1 MKNEQGIYNYMIA
14 GLLKLFPGTTKHDIE
29 KARKH
34 AGIGKCGMPIEVGK
48 YFRTRVTAMQIN
60 HFLDIMQFSGLVQ
73 DVAIGTRSVKLS
85 TSAKSIMPNVVRT
98 VHKAEIIRLY
108 EAVCDEEGYDKNSGR
123 PSTRTIWNI
132 LNNCP
137 SNQRKSLSGLDN
149 IAAEGSDAFESIIKA
164 LQLVSSKCRSDLV
177 KIVTDTLAEGKI
189 YLKGDYKARCA
200 DDGSR
205 VADHCRLL
213 ALSDPKNK
221 DFQEKC
227 NHGHDKF
234 CDNCENLKD
243 VLTKSESIINEC
255 NSFSTIKEKSSLL
268 YDVSTAIEKIH
279 TWKAYILATIHQESQ
294 KNDIFAHLDRETVF
308 FIIDF
313 AMKVLPKRY
322 RESMVK
328 WFGKKGNG
336 MHVACAWRSLLQAYP
351 PCIGIKNWGA
361 KSQMLC
367 FFLWNI

>member
-1 MKNEQGIYNYMIA
+1 MV
-14 GLLKLFPGTTKHDIE
+14 H
-29 KARKH
+29 
-34 AGIGKCGMPIEVGK
+34 
-48 YFRTRVTAMQIN
+48 
-60 HFLDIMQFSGLVQ
+60 VQ
-73 DVAIGTRSVKLS
+73 SSYLPVQSP
-85 TSAKSIMPNVVRT
+85 IMPNVVRT

-108 EAVCDEEGYDKNSGR
+108 EAACDEEGYDKNSGR

-132 LNNCP
+132 LDNCP

-164 LQLVSSKCRSDLV
+164 LQVVSSKCKERSDLV
-177 KIVTDTLAEGKI
+177 KIATDALMERKR
-189 YLKGDYKARCA
+189 YLKGGYKAHCA
-200 DDGSR
+200 DEGGLR

-221 DFQEKC
+221 DFQKKC

-255 NSFSTIKEKSSLL
+255 NPFSMIKEKSSLL

-279 TWKAYILATIHQESQ
+279 TWKAHILATIHQESQ
-294 KNDIFAHLDRETVF
+294 KNDIFADLDRETVF

-328 WFGKKGNG
+328 WFGKKGN
-336 MHVACAWRSLLQAYP
+336 VQS
-351 PCIGIKNWGA
+351 
-361 KSQMLC
+361 
-367 FFLWNI
+367 